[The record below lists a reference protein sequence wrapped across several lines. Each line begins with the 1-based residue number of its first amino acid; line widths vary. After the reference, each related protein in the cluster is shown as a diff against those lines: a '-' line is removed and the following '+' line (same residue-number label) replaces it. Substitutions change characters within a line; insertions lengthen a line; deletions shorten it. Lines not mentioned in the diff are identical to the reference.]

1 MEKRKLSDEKYLK
14 LIFNDG
20 KLLLVDV
27 SGDDWEEILKQKNKI
42 IRIITDEW
50 SWNPL
55 TNEVTFN

>member
-1 MEKRKLSDEKYLK
+1 MDSERVLK
-14 LIFNDG
+14 IYFNDG

-27 SGDDWEEILKQKNKI
+27 SGDNWEEILKQKNKI

-50 SWNPL
+50 SWNLL